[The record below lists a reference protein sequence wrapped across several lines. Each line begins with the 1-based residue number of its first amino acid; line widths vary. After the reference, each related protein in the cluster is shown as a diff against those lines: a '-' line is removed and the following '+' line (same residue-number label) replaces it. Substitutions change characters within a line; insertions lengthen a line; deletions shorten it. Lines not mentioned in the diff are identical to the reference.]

1 MRYLLLLAIMLASA
15 TASFAQQLDYSHWEF
30 YGGYAYER
38 ADNSAVRLNRDAAI
52 SSGNGAI
59 AKVNFASQKIKLQ
72 GASVEVVA
80 NLNRHVGIVANFSG
94 EFNNH
99 VRYFSGLGTFDARV
113 RRWHYFV
120 GPRFNGR
127 NSSILVPFGEAL
139 FGVTRAETR
148 FSQSI
153 QSAAKCETAFSMAL
167 GGGLD
172 IRAGKRIDVR
182 AGQLDYIPT
191 FFKNQRDDAWRF
203 SAGIKIKTAPVEDE
217 P

>member
-1 MRYLLLLAIMLASA
+1 MRYLFLLAIMLASA
-15 TASFAQQLDYSHWEF
+15 TASFAQQLDYSSWEF

-38 ADNSAVRLNRDAAI
+38 ADNGASRLNRDASI
-52 SSGNGAI
+52 SSGHGAI
-59 AKVNFASQKIKLQ
+59 AKVNFASQDIKFN
-72 GASVEVVA
+72 GFSAEVVA
-80 NLNRHVGIVANFSG
+80 NLSRHVGIVANFSG
-94 EFNNH
+94 EFDNNQ
-99 VRYFSGLGTFDARV
+99 RYFSDLGVFDANV

-127 NSSILVPFGEAL
+127 NSSALVPFGEAL
-139 FGVTRAETR
+139 VGVTREER
-148 FSQSI
+148 HFNDLIHS
-153 QSAAKCETAFSMAL
+153 SAKSETAFSMAL

-172 IRAGKRIDVR
+172 IRAGKRIDLR

-203 SAGIKIKTAPVEDE
+203 SAGIKFKTAPVEE

>member
-38 ADNSAVRLNRDAAI
+38 ADNSAVRLNRDATI
-52 SSGNGAI
+52 SSGSGAI
-59 AKVNFASQKIKLQ
+59 AKVNFASEKINLQ
-72 GASVEVVA
+72 GASVEVIG
-80 NLNRHVGIVANFSG
+80 NLNRHVGIVANFSYV
-94 EFNNH
+94 FDNH
-99 VRYFSGLGTFDARV
+99 VRYFSNLGTFDARV
-113 RRWHYFV
+113 HRWQYFV

-127 NSSILVPFGEAL
+127 NSSALIPFGEAL
-139 FGVTRAETR
+139 FGVTRETHR
-148 FSQSI
+148 FRQNI
-153 QSAAKCETAFSMAL
+153 QSSRSCETAFSMAL

-172 IRAGKRIDVR
+172 IRASKRIDVR

-191 FFKNQRDDAWRF
+191 FFNNGRDDAWRF